1 MSIELQVVDLK
12 QVEGRAWLVAVHA
25 AYTHLGPAF
34 VSKPTFQQQLQES
47 WSENKET
54 VDLPQMLV
62 YRHRAKTIDLT
73 KWCTIQHSI
82 DCT

>member
-34 VSKPTFQQQLQES
+34 VNKATFQQQLEES
-47 WSENKET
+47 
-54 VDLPQMLV
+54 
-62 YRHRAKTIDLT
+62 
-73 KWCTIQHSI
+73 
-82 DCT
+82 